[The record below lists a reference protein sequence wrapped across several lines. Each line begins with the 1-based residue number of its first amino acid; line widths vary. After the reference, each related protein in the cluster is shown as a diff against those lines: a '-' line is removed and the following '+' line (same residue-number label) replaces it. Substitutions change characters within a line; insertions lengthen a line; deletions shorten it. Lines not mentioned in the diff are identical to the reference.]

1 MSKSIALTVFE
12 RFLAVMFLSFVVFA
26 IYKETPAEFWVPLR
40 ELKGY
45 LFDLMSSIDKLAEQP
60 GVNGEPLFGVWRP
73 VVKIVS
79 MVWFWAMLASV
90 AVVMVV
96 LVCIMTPIMF
106 VYLGLSALVR
116 SAMGQMVI
124 AMVERFMG
132 HSGEFLSMAYT
143 SGWTWIES
151 EYVQYPLRV
160 VESVFES
167 VLDVLMG
174 RV

>member
-1 MSKSIALTVFE
+1 MSKSIVLTVFE

-26 IYKETPAEFWVPLR
+26 IYKETPAEFWVPLH

-60 GVNGEPLFGVWRP
+60 GVNGEPLFGVWGP
-73 VVKIVS
+73 VVKIVA

-106 VYLGLSALVR
+106 VYMGLSALVR
-116 SAMGQMVI
+116 SAMGQLVI

-167 VLDVLMG
+167 ILDVLMG